1 MKKISKM
8 NEAAWALGVIFC
20 TLGIAL
26 CTKAGLGL
34 SMIAAPVYIIHI
46 KMAGAFPWFTQGT
59 SEYIFQGVLLIL
71 TCIICRRF
79 KLKYILSFVTALA
92 SGFALDGW
100 FLLFGGNGVVSS
112 LPLRFVLF
120 FLGVPVTSLAIAFY
134 FRTDLPLQAYE
145 LLVSEISDKF
155 GFDKNKVKH
164 VNDACYFAGSVLLAL
179 LLNHS
184 LQGVGLGTIFIT
196 IVNAPLIALFGKLLD
211 RIFVFDS
218 IFKRK

>member
-8 NEAAWALGVIFC
+8 NEAAWVLGVILC

-34 SMIAAPVYIIHI
+34 SMIAAPVYIIHL
-46 KMAGAFPWFTQGT
+46 KMVSFFSWYTQGT
-59 SEYIFQGVLLIL
+59 SEYIFQGFLLIL

-79 KLKYILSFVTALA
+79 KLKYILSFITAVA

-100 FLLFGGNGVVSS
+100 FFLFGGNGVVSS
-112 LPLRFVLF
+112 MPLRFVLF
-120 FLGVPVTSLAIAFY
+120 ILGVAITSLSIAFY
-134 FRTDLPLQAYE
+134 FRTDLPIQAYE

-155 GFDKNKVKH
+155 GFNKNKVKQA
-164 VNDACYFAGSVLLAL
+164 NDACYFFGSIILAL

-196 IVNAPLIALFGKLLD
+196 IVNAPLIAFFGKLLD
-211 RIFVFDS
+211 KVFIFDHA
-218 IFKRK
+218 FKR